1 MNKQYIYIGSS
12 FLEELYITPPVEP
25 AKEASASDKA
35 SQKVARIRKA
45 YGSKASTEQKAT
57 QLDRLFVVGPH
68 NFMSH
73 KIYEEG
79 VDFERKEIGLKNFEG
94 YGNRFNKI
102 AIPIRKVLD
111 EDKIYGEEEE
121 LEDDYEESDYEEE
134 SGESLE
140 EAGSKFYVYTSNGDK
155 ESPGLDYYKQQNAAK
170 KAADISIA
178 GKLTEMWAKKAVGEY
193 LKENT
198 DWREFLI
205 DGYNSDMW

>member
-12 FLEELYITPPVEP
+12 FLEELYVPPAEP
-25 AKEASASDKA
+25 AKTASSEKA

-45 YGSKASTEQKAT
+45 YGSNASTEQKAT

-94 YGNRFNKI
+94 YGNRFNKV

-111 EDKIYGEEEE
+111 AEKVYEEEEE
-121 LEDDYEESDYEEE
+121 LEDDYEEDNWEDSQM
-134 SGESLE
+134 
-140 EAGSKFYVYTSNGDK
+140 KVYTYNNEFKIEMPEFRGFDGVTAAPPKLEGNKMSIEGMGDALK
-155 ESPGLDYYKQQNAAK
+155 AFMEADEGEFKKFLMEGLK
-170 KAADISIA
+170 
-178 GKLTEMWAKKAVGEY
+178 
-193 LKENT
+193 
-198 DWREFLI
+198 
-205 DGYNSDMW
+205 